1 MQNWQ
6 VFLLRKISNVQTHPW
21 IHRLGPLGSYISVGS
36 AAQNLSKTPVAKP
49 FTSHLHN
56 PSTCVTLAWDGL
68 GCHQCSY
75 IVVGFKRLSWNSA
88 VTLNLEPQR
97 CSEGNL
103 VWKTSWYVQQIS
115 KSMVLLPNSKLARG
129 CCPSTRGLLKFF
141 RPSTTTTR
149 SWYNIIAPNCR
160 LWSSCYRG
168 GLQHGKCVHPNF
180 WGQHTKNI
188 KRHLKH
194 TPLKIN
200 MEHNH
205 GGLLNGW
212 FVGSMWI
219 FRGVWRC

>member
-1 MQNWQ
+1 MFKPIPEFIAWVHLGHISLWVPPPRTYQKHQWQ
-6 VFLLRKISNVQTHPW
+6 SRLPHISTIPVLVSHWLGTVWDAINVAT
-21 IHRLGPLGSYISVGS
+21 
-36 AAQNLSKTPVAKP
+36 LSWV
-49 FTSHLHN
+49 S
-56 PSTCVTLAWDGL
+56 
-68 GCHQCSY
+68 
-75 IVVGFKRLSWNSA
+75 KRLSWNSA